1 MPGTSV
7 SLDSLSSPSL
17 SPPPPDEHQTS
28 TSNSGAACLDMDSGS
43 ELSELTEEEQE
54 NEGRENGSRTGDS
67 GNSSSRDSRTKR
79 GIVPPPMWEWA
90 KNNKKGG
97 DWRTRLIEEEEE
109 EELPGPAKAMEE
121 EEDEDLDARD
131 RDRDRED
138 GREELPGPAH
148 RRLDRL
154 PTPRTPP
161 YPRPSPDRDGGP
173 AYDSESVADEEEEDD
188 EAEHEATP
196 DAAPELTDD
205 EGEGEGGDEDDSAE
219 KTALPAEGDE
229 SEGEDAGA
237 EDVEMQ
243 QDAEPATVDSVT
255 PVEAGALMDVD
266 EPSPPIPVAPA
277 GLSIMAGSTVIEPI
291 SSSSTSPSGSPSSSR
306 SPSPEAEAEQDAHSE
321 HEPEAEEVLP
331 EAKTPGGRT
340 SRTRKAKAR
349 TRAARKAKV
358 EAGDVDM
365 DHTGA
370 LDMDEVDGDGVEA
383 EEAEVDS
390 AELELEL
397 DLDLQPA
404 HRAEALDVLAT
415 IELKFA
421 LLRERLY
428 VEKMEGLAWEENLV
442 AEGTHPEMLHL
453 HTELSKRRD
462 KRLELASRRRDYEVS
477 NVTKRRKLDED
488 AVWSWWQFVRDDL
501 QTEMISETNRK
512 RRRLERE
519 RRAMERPQPAR
530 RIPSAPIDAP
540 PPPTLREIVKNHP
553 YNSLSSSAPHS
564 HRPRSYASATPLVYP
579 QLTVLSQPEA
589 LADCD
594 FLNQHRR
601 AAAGFDPHR
610 PMQMNTVLG
619 SAPHAYEPYNIG
631 MLDSPGTGNR
641 FGPPPLFPHHALP
654 HSQIQGPGITQGF
667 PVHGGRPPH
676 PTFHPSQ
683 VLDQDMNS
691 VHAPGSIN
699 MQGGSHVQ
707 QYPILGGPA
716 NLMRRSISPVPVQSL
731 NSGPGLGMSI
741 GISAPPLPPGLSGS
755 KSNGWDLSGHSLFP
769 GGSKEARRPNGD
781 IDGRER
787 ERERERYGDSFKL
800 RDREKTE
807 REREFELERERE
819 RERERDPDRMYH
831 MQMLQQQQHSVHQHP
846 HQHVHAAPGQA
857 SHHQLGPHHHHHHHH
872 HVHHHHPQPSA
883 GPSGHSS
890 PIAGLST
897 PAMGPVQGQ
906 REFETRRPHSGA
918 PPEVIELPVS
928 GSKQSPLMSSL
939 WKGPDDPLSSSADI
953 GRERGRPLGPPA
965 AIMQAKFP
973 GSPRNGPGP
982 PTAPPSIA
990 PSRRGSWSASEESGL
1005 ARPAS
1010 ASAGPSASGRSRD
1023 GSVHRNSTSR
1033 VQRPPSTQPPQNLF
1047 AGSPRNNG
1055 RQLPPPAMSHLNS
1068 TAAFT
1073 APLRSPRSNPP
1084 LLPPPPQTTPA
1095 SSSTAHSPS
1104 IRPTTPKTE
1113 SPRAHRHSPSSPG
1126 QTKAPSRTASSNAEP
1141 NFNAPPGA
1149 TSSMAPSINIVNM
1162 KSSESLSLF
1171 PTSSALPNPPLP
1183 PPPRLSNG
1191 GMSER
1196 HSPRLGGS
1204 LAPKI
1209 VPVDGS

>member
-243 QDAEPATVDSVT
+243 QDAEPVTVDSVT

-370 LDMDEVDGDGVEA
+370 LDMDEGDGDGVEA

-421 LLRERLY
+421 LLRER
-428 VEKMEGLAWEENLV
+428 LAWEENLV

-488 AVWSWWQFVRDDL
+488 AVWCWW

-519 RRAMERPQPAR
+519 RRAMERPQPGKCF
-530 RIPSAPIDAP
+530 APIDAP

-564 HRPRSYASATPLVYP
+564 HRPRSYASATPL
-579 QLTVLSQPEA
+579 A

-691 VHAPGSIN
+691 
-699 MQGGSHVQ
+699 GGSHVQ

-731 NSGPGLGMSI
+731 NSGPGMGMSI

-787 ERERERYGDSFKL
+787 ERERE
-800 RDREKTE
+800 
-807 REREFELERERE
+807 
-819 RERERDPDRMYH
+819 
-831 MQMLQQQQHSVHQHP
+831 
-846 HQHVHAAPGQA
+846 HAPAAAALCPPAPAPTCSCCSGA
-857 SHHQLGPHHHHHHHH
+857 G
-872 HVHHHHPQPSA
+872 VPSPVGSA
-883 GPSGHSS
+883 SS
-890 PIAGLST
+890 PSSSPSL
-897 PAMGPVQGQ
+897 
-906 REFETRRPHSGA
+906 
-918 PPEVIELPVS
+918 IELPVS

-965 AIMQAKFP
+965 AVGPHERLMTPFVMTPSQIMQAKFP

-1005 ARPAS
+1005 PRPAS
-1010 ASAGPSASGRSRD
+1010 ASAGLSAS
-1023 GSVHRNSTSR
+1023 
-1033 VQRPPSTQPPQNLF
+1033 
-1047 AGSPRNNG
+1047 
-1055 RQLPPPAMSHLNS
+1055 AMSHLNS
-1068 TAAFT
+1068 AAAFT

-1113 SPRAHRHSPSSPG
+1113 SPRAHRHKPH
-1126 QTKAPSRTASSNAEP
+1126 
-1141 NFNAPPGA
+1141 FNAPPGA
-1149 TSSMAPSINIVNM
+1149 TSSVAPSINIVNM

-1183 PPPRLSNG
+1183 PLPRLSNG